1 MLVTTRIACAN
12 FVFGANIEMASD
24 TRNSA
29 RTISYTIETTNAD
42 ASSRMIDTRGSHVVV
57 IGGGFSGVAAATS
70 LRAGGFEVTILER
83 HAMLGGR
90 ARSET
95 RDGVVID
102 TGAQLIASTFTHAT
116 RMLAQ
121 ARLEPTIA
129 RDVFVRDGARL
140 PLQFGSIASMMRFA
154 GLGATDKLRLGTK
167 LLPLL
172 ARHRGALRADAP
184 GGLEDLDNLS
194 AREFVEKTVS
204 TRAADVL
211 VEPPLNTFYGARG
224 RETSLAFF
232 LTLGRY
238 GSDAKLLAS
247 RAGWSAA
254 LAAAAS
260 DVRVEYEVV
269 VEHLQMTSDA
279 VIARDAAGRTWRADA
294 AVIATGPR
302 SAGELLGT
310 TGGDA
315 TELRQWLTS
324 ITTRPTWTVMVALN
338 RAVNGEAFGVL
349 ADPTEAGMV
358 SACALPAL
366 RWPEHGPSKGVVL
379 AWPTPHAVEQLRD
392 RSPTELV
399 SSMMPEIERLVPEV
413 RGAIERARVFRFAEG
428 TPLVAPGFIA
438 HRAEG
443 RRLADALPA
452 PIALAGDY
460 LTMPILE
467 GAVISGERAAERI
480 VRYLGRS

>member
-1 MLVTTRIACAN
+1 
-12 FVFGANIEMASD
+12 
-24 TRNSA
+24 
-29 RTISYTIETTNAD
+29 
-42 ASSRMIDTRGSHVVV
+42 MIDARGSHVLV

-70 LRAGGFEVTILER
+70 VRARGFEVTILER

-90 ARSET
+90 ARSDT

-102 TGAQLIASTFTHAT
+102 TGAQLVASTFTHAT

-121 ARLEPTIA
+121 APLEPTIA

-140 PLQFGSIASMMRFA
+140 PLQFGSIASMMRFG
-154 GLGATDKLRLGTK
+154 GLGSTDKLRLGTK

-184 GGLEDLDNLS
+184 GGLEDLDNRS
-194 AREFVEKTVS
+194 ARDFVEGAVS

-232 LTLGRY
+232 LTLGNY

-247 RAGWSAA
+247 REGWSAA
-254 LAAAAS
+254 LAAVAAN
-260 DVRVEYEVV
+260 VRVEYEVV
-269 VEHLQMTSDA
+269 IEHLQVMTDA
-279 VIARDAAGRTWRADA
+279 VIARDTTGREWRADA
-294 AVIATGPR
+294 AVIATGPG
-302 SAGELLGT
+302 SAHELIGSS
-310 TGGDA
+310 GPAVAD
-315 TELRQWLTS
+315 LRQWLAS
-324 ITTRPTWTVMVALN
+324 ITTRPTWTVMVTLT

-358 SACALPAL
+358 SACALPGA
-366 RWPEHGPSKGVVL
+366 RWAEQPPSNGVVL
-379 AWPTPHAVEQLRD
+379 AWPTPRAVDQLRD

-399 SSMMPEIERLVPEV
+399 SSMMPEIERLVPDV
-413 RGAIERARVFRFAEG
+413 RGAVERARVFRFAEG
-428 TPLVAPGFIA
+428 TPLAAPGFIA

-443 RRLADALPA
+443 RRLADALPP

-480 VRYLGRS
+480 VRYLGRE

>member
-1 MLVTTRIACAN
+1 
-12 FVFGANIEMASD
+12 
-24 TRNSA
+24 
-29 RTISYTIETTNAD
+29 
-42 ASSRMIDTRGSHVVV
+42 MIDARGSHVLV

-70 LRAGGFEVTILER
+70 LRARGLEVTILER

-90 ARSET
+90 ARSDT
-95 RDGVVID
+95 RDGMVID
-102 TGAQLIASTFTHAT
+102 TGAQLIASSFTHAT

-121 ARLEPTIA
+121 APLEPTVA
-129 RDVFVRDGARL
+129 RDIFVRDGARL
-140 PLQFGSIASMMRFA
+140 PLQFGSIASMMRFG
-154 GLGATDKLRLGTK
+154 GLGTIDKLRLGTK

-184 GGLEDLDNLS
+184 RGLEDLDTLS
-194 AREFVEKTVS
+194 ARDFVEKTVS

-232 LTLGRY
+232 LTLGHY

-247 RAGWSAA
+247 RAGWSAT
-254 LAAAAS
+254 LASVAAGI
-260 DVRVEYEVV
+260 RLEYEVV
-269 VEHLQMTSDA
+269 IAHLSLTSDA
-279 VIARDAAGRTWRADA
+279 VIARDTAGRTWRGDA
-294 AVIATGPR
+294 AVIATGPG
-302 SAGELLGT
+302 SAHELLGT
-310 TGGDA
+310 TGADA
-315 TELRQWLTS
+315 EELRQWLTS
-324 ITTRPTWTVMVALN
+324 ITMRPTWTVMVALS
-338 RAVNGEAFGVL
+338 RAANGEAFGVL
-349 ADPTEAGMV
+349 ADPTEAAMV
-358 SACALPAL
+358 SACALPGA
-366 RWPEHGPSKGVVL
+366 RWPEERAPKGVVL
-379 AWPTPHAVEQLRD
+379 AWPTPHAVDQLRD
-392 RSPTELV
+392 RPPTEVV

-413 RGAIERARVFRFAEG
+413 RGAVERARVFRFGEG
-428 TPLVAPGFIA
+428 TPLAAPGFIA

-480 VRYLGRS
+480 VRSFGRE

>member
-1 MLVTTRIACAN
+1 
-12 FVFGANIEMASD
+12 
-24 TRNSA
+24 
-29 RTISYTIETTNAD
+29 
-42 ASSRMIDTRGSHVVV
+42 MIDTRGSHVLV

-70 LRAGGFEVTILER
+70 LRARGFEVTILER
-83 HAMLGGR
+83 HAVLGGR
-90 ARSET
+90 ARSDT

-121 ARLEPTIA
+121 APLEPTIA

-140 PLQFGSIASMMRFA
+140 PLQFGSIASMMRFG
-154 GLGATDKLRLGTK
+154 GLGTTDKLRLGTK

-194 AREFVEKTVS
+194 ARDFVERAVS

-211 VEPPLNTFYGARG
+211 VEPPLNTFYSARG
-224 RETSLAFF
+224 RETSLVFF
-232 LTLGRY
+232 LTLGHY

-254 LAAAAS
+254 LMATVA

-269 VEHLQMTSDA
+269 VEHLQLTSDA
-279 VIARDAAGRTWRADA
+279 VTARDATGRTWRADA
-294 AVIATGPR
+294 AVIATGPG
-302 SAGELLGT
+302 SAHELLGT
-310 TGGDA
+310 TGADA
-315 TELRQWLTS
+315 AELRQWLTS
-324 ITTRPTWTVMVALN
+324 ITTRPTWTVMVNLN

-349 ADPTEAGMV
+349 ADPTEADMV
-358 SACALPAL
+358 SACALPGL
-366 RWPEHGPSKGVVL
+366 RWPEQPPSKGVVL
-379 AWPTPHAVEQLRD
+379 AWPTPHAVDQLRD

-399 SSMMPEIERLVPEV
+399 SAMMPEIERLVPEV
-413 RGAIERARVFRFAEG
+413 RGAVERARVFRFAEG
-428 TPLVAPGFIA
+428 TPLAAPGFIA

-443 RRLADALPA
+443 RRLADALP
-452 PIALAGDY
+452 PSIALAGDY

-480 VRYLGRS
+480 VRYLSRE